1 MCLRLVAQQLHARH
15 SMSHFA
21 QVIDGV
27 VANVIVAERDY
38 IDTLPDSASWIQT
51 SYNTRNGVH
60 LLGGTPLRKNYAGIG
75 YTYDA
80 QRDAFIPPKPHSS
93 WLFNEETCDWECPV
107 PYPQDGNRYTWNEQL
122 VNWELLV
129 SNQSAE

>member
-1 MCLRLVAQQLHARH
+1 
-15 SMSHFA
+15 MSHFA

-27 VANVIVAERDY
+27 VANVIVAEQEY
-38 IDTLPDSASWIQT
+38 IDTLPDSAAWIQT

-129 SNQSAE
+129 LNQSAE